1 MRASTVGLDEIV
13 TTLENGEN
21 VDKNNSNVVIE
32 GTTGDM
38 GQLLEVDEAND
49 RINGL
54 AKEKNG
60 KKKVVA
66 DERDDEIVNAGSISE
81 IEIIL
86 SEGN

>member
-1 MRASTVGLDEIV
+1 MRASTVKLDEIV

-21 VDKNNSNVVIE
+21 VDKNNSNAVIFE
-32 GTTGDM
+32 GTTGNM

-49 RINGL
+49 GVT

-60 KKKVVA
+60 KKKVVV
-66 DERDDEIVNAGSISE
+66 DERDDEIVSALISE

>member
-13 TTLENGEN
+13 TTLENWEN
-21 VDKNNSNVVIE
+21 VDKKNSNVVIE

-38 GQLLEVDEAND
+38 DQLREVDEAND
-49 RINGL
+49 GVT

-60 KKKVVA
+60 KKKVVV
-66 DERDDEIVNAGSISE
+66 DERHDENVNASISE

-86 SEGN
+86 SVGN